1 MPGYSQD
8 VKGYSYD
15 KQKAIEL
22 LKEAGYPEGKG
33 LTLKLVY
40 HNDESQRE
48 LCEALQAQLKEIG
61 VNLQIE
67 EMLGATHRSAQN
79 EGKLGFW
86 RANWG
91 ADYYD
96 PENYYALFYSK
107 NETPVGPNTSHYKNP
122 KVDSLY
128 ELGLK
133 LTDFSERMK
142 VYNEI
147 DKQVFE
153 DSPWIIVYYN
163 KYIYLKQKRVQGMYV
178 DGLGIIN
185 LKYCEI
191 D

>member
-1 MPGYSQD
+1 
-8 VKGYSYD
+8 
-15 KQKAIEL
+15 
-22 LKEAGYPEGKG
+22 
-33 LTLKLVY
+33 
-40 HNDESQRE
+40 
-48 LCEALQAQLKEIG
+48 
-61 VNLQIE
+61 
-67 EMLGATHRSAQN
+67 MLGATHRTAQN

-107 NETPVGPNTSHYKNP
+107 NEAPVGPNTSHYKNAR
-122 KVDSLY
+122 VDSLY

-133 LTDFSERMK
+133 LTNFDERMK
-142 VYNEI
+142 VYREI
-147 DKQVFE
+147 DKIVFE

-163 KYIYLKQKRVQGMYV
+163 QYVYLKQKRVTGMYV

-191 D
+191 N